1 MSTFLLATILA
12 AAAHPA
18 PAQAAKG
25 SAPPPARAVT
35 PAAAPRLELAA
46 VIERMQKR
54 YDQARSFRASFSQK
68 YSRAVVGRMTVSTGE
83 VAFKKPGRMR
93 WDYRKPE
100 PRMFLS
106 TGQFLWLYEPEEK
119 QAFKQDLKSSQ
130 LPAALAFLM
139 GKGKIT
145 DEFEVSFSSD
155 MRYGGADD
163 YRLQLGPRQPQS
175 TYKTIIFVVD
185 GKEFTVRES
194 VLVDQ
199 QGNVNHFTFS
209 ELKINDKIP
218 DALFKWTPPDGV
230 RVIDTG
236 KLSK

>member
-1 MSTFLLATILA
+1 MLTALLASVLVA
-12 AAAHPA
+12 ASPVPSVTA
-18 PAQAAKG
+18 P
-25 SAPPPARAVT
+25 SASV
-35 PAAAPRLELAA
+35 AAAPARLDLAT

-54 YDQARSFRASFSQK
+54 YDQAKDFRAHFSQK
-68 YSRAVVGRMTVSTGE
+68 YSRAVMGRMTVSTGE

-93 WDYRKPE
+93 WDYSTPE
-100 PRMFLS
+100 ARMFLS
-106 TGQFLWLYEPEEK
+106 TGQFLWLYEPEEH
-119 QAFKQDLKSSQ
+119 QAFKQDLKTSQ

-145 DEFEVSFSSD
+145 DEFDVSFSGD
-155 MRYGGADD
+155 ARYGSAAD
-163 YRLQLGPRQPQS
+163 YRLQLVPQKPQS
-175 TYKTIIFVVD
+175 TYKTILFVVD

-209 ELKINDKIP
+209 DLKINDKVP
-218 DALFKWTPPDGV
+218 DALFKWTPPAGV

-236 KLSK
+236 KLAK